1 MNKNLTSQSGR
12 SMIEIFG
19 VLFFMGLLSMSC
31 LYLYQY
37 LIYRH
42 RVSQTLNQISM
53 AVTGAKTLDLEQV
66 QSEGIKVI
74 DDNMFIPVKYVIS
87 DVNFK
92 ADDEYHFITP
102 LNAEIG
108 VYRDPNN
115 IWRVEIIYTD
125 LMDYGDCRALLL
137 SQIASEG
144 IGYNGKI
151 YTQKELNEDEDL
163 LKKICEYYTSAN
175 IVS

>member
-1 MNKNLTSQSGR
+1 MNKNLVSQSGR

-19 VLFFMGLLSMSC
+19 VLFFMGLLSITC
-31 LYLYQY
+31 LHLYQY

-53 AVTGAKTLDLEQV
+53 AVTGAKTLDLEQTG
-66 QSEGIKVI
+66 SDGIKMV
-74 DDNMFIPVKYVIS
+74 DNNMFIPVKHIIS

-92 ADDEYHFITP
+92 VDDEYHFITP
-102 LNAEIG
+102 LNAEVG
-108 VYRDPNN
+108 VYRDPND

-125 LMDYGDCRALLL
+125 LMDFGDCRALLL

-151 YTQKELNEDEDL
+151 HTQKELQEDEDL
-163 LKKICEYYTSAN
+163 LKEICDYYTSTD
-175 IVS
+175 ITS